1 MDVKAP
7 VALLEY
13 EPLGFAAVV
22 GANVHAGVLHEFLT
36 RSDRV
41 YDRRSSY
48 RNFYEE
54 YGGYLPECEGL
65 RHLYR
70 ELRAGLEWYLREGC
84 PEMLWWVE
92 PEPQTMPDVTPNLNL
107 YI

>member
-1 MDVKAP
+1 MTNVSLERLRECREFVAPVVMDVKAP

-13 EPLGFAAVV
+13 EPLGFAAMV
-22 GANVHAGVLHEFLT
+22 GANAHAVVLREFLT
-36 RSDRV
+36 EPDRV
-41 YDRRSSY
+41 
-48 RNFYEE
+48 

-92 PEPQTMPDVTPNLNL
+92 PEPRTPDL
-107 YI
+107 